1 LKGAFMK
8 KKSLLC
14 IHKLK
19 LCSLSFSLFAL
30 LLFSVIFSPAS
41 ALATNVTL
49 YWDPVPLATGYKL
62 HYGFESS
69 AYVHVIDVG
78 PNLQH
83 TLSDL
88 DENQMYYSAVSA
100 YNESEESGYS
110 EEISF
115 MPVGNQPPIADAG
128 PDQTVNE
135 FDSVTLN
142 GSNSL
147 DPDDG
152 IASFYWEQLEGTG
165 VNLSN
170 PGQEII
176 AFTAPDIVLTGEALV
191 FRLTAKDYSGLVAS
205 DTCVVN
211 VSAVNSP
218 PKADAGPDQTVS
230 EGAVVTLDASN
241 SSDQDDGIQ
250 SYRWSQIAGTA
261 VQLSASDSI
270 KTSFVSHDVGPE
282 GESLKFQLTAI
293 DNGGLQSNDECIVNV
308 TWVNLPPTAD
318 AGPDQIVQGGD
329 MVTLDGSGSKDID
342 DGISTVMWSQTS
354 GPPVELSSS
363 AVYQPSFTAPE
374 AGSESIYLAFDLT
387 IIDGGNLQAQDS
399 CVVEVAPAPVITAD
413 SVEIVEAVYDA
424 RKQKLSV
431 KAKSSGSAKSVVL
444 SAWADEGSKEVELGQ
459 LRYDKRSKLHTN
471 TFRKIKSKPLKITVK
486 STGGGTATLY

>member
-1 LKGAFMK
+1 MK
-8 KKSLLC
+8 KKPFLC
-14 IHKLK
+14 IHILK
-19 LCSLSFSLFAL
+19 LYSLSFSLFASFL
-30 LLFSVIFSPAS
+30 ISVIFSPAA
-41 ALATNVTL
+41 ALAEPVTL
-49 YWDPVPLATGYKL
+49 NWDPVSLATGYKL
-62 HYGFESS
+62 HYGFESN

-88 DENQMYYSAVSA
+88 DENQVHYCAVSA
-100 YNESEESGYS
+100 YNEVEESGLS

-115 MPVGNQPPIADAG
+115 LPVGNQPPIADAG
-128 PDQTVNE
+128 PDQTVDE
-135 FDSVTLN
+135 FDTVTLS
-142 GSNSL
+142 GANSL

-176 AFTAPDIVLTGEALV
+176 SFTAPDIFLTGEALV
-191 FRLTAKDYSGLVAS
+191 FRLTAKDYSGLAAS

-211 VSAVNSP
+211 VSAENNP

-270 KTSFVSHDVGPE
+270 KTTFVTHDVGPE

-293 DNGGLQSNDECIVNV
+293 DNGGLQSYDECIVNV

-318 AGPDQIVQGGD
+318 AGPDQIVQGGVR
-329 MVTLDGSGSKDID
+329 VTLDGSGSKDID
-342 DGISTVMWSQTS
+342 DGISTVMWGQTS
-354 GPPVELSSS
+354 GPPVDLSSS

-374 AGSESIYLAFDLT
+374 AGSESVYLAFDLT
-387 IIDGGNLQAQDS
+387 IIDSGNLQAQDS
-399 CVVEVAPAPVITAD
+399 CVVEVAPVPVIKAD
-413 SVEIVEAVYDA
+413 SVEIVEALYDA

-431 KAKSSGSAKSVVL
+431 KAKSTAPAKSVVL
-444 SAWADEGSKEVELGQ
+444 SAWADDGLKEVELGQ
-459 LRYDKRSKLHTN
+459 LRYDKRSKLHQN
-471 TFRKIKSKPLKITVK
+471 TFRKIKSRPVKITVK
-486 STGGGTATLY
+486 SSAGGTATLY